1 MKTKD
6 RHEEMFKNH
15 DFTGTTTRPFD
26 PDEYYG
32 QKKKHWID
40 YGNGP
45 VEEEMTDAQLTQL
58 TMSVGIPNYKPD
70 WVKDVETP
78 TGSDGMSPQE
88 VKEFMKVKGEYASPE
103 NEGLDVFGVALTVLG
118 ILLII
123 GIVFLRLL

>member
-6 RHEEMFKNH
+6 RHEEMFRNH
-15 DFTGTTTRPFD
+15 DFSATTL
-26 PDEYYG
+26 
-32 QKKKHWID
+32 
-40 YGNGP
+40 N
-45 VEEEMTDAQLTQL
+45 
-58 TMSVGIPNYKPD
+58 GIP
-70 WVKDVETP
+70 VKSILTERLADDEKFMAEAREFEIP